1 LPELPEVE
9 TTVRGIAPHICFQRV
24 TTVVVREPRLR
35 WPIPPDLSLR
45 LPGAEVLAVHRRAK
59 YICIET
65 SVGGLIAHLGMSG
78 SFRVCSPAAPLKSHD
93 HLLIR
98 LGSTELRY
106 HDPRRFGCV
115 LWESSNRAQA
125 LLASLGPEPLS
136 EAFHA
141 AYLKRVARGR
151 AVPVKQF
158 IMTNQVVVG
167 VGNIYAS
174 ESLFMA
180 GIRPTL
186 PASRVSLPRYGRLV
200 EAIQTVLT
208 RSIDAGG
215 TTLRDFVN
223 GQGEPG
229 YFQQTLAVYGRQGSP
244 CLQCARPIEK
254 INLGGRSTYFCRAC
268 QRLAS

>member
-1 LPELPEVE
+1 MPELPEVE
-9 TTVRGIAPHICFQRV
+9 TTVRGIAPHICFHQV
-24 TTVVVREPRLR
+24 TDVVVRESRLR
-35 WPIPPDLSLR
+35 WPIPSDLSLR
-45 LPGAEVLAVHRRAK
+45 LTGAEILAVYRRAK
-59 YICIET
+59 YICIQT

-78 SFRVCSPAAPLKSHD
+78 SFRICSPDAPLKTHD

-98 LGSTELRY
+98 LGAIELRY

-115 LWESSNRAQA
+115 LWEASDRAQA
-125 LLASLGPEPLS
+125 LLATLGPEPLS
-136 EAFHA
+136 DAFHA
-141 AYLKRVARGR
+141 TYLKTIARGR
-151 AVPVKQF
+151 LVPVKQF

-186 PASRVSLPRYGRLV
+186 AASRVSLPRYGRLV
-200 EAIQTVLT
+200 EAIQAVLA

-229 YFQQTLAVYGRQGSP
+229 YFQQTLAVYGRDGAP